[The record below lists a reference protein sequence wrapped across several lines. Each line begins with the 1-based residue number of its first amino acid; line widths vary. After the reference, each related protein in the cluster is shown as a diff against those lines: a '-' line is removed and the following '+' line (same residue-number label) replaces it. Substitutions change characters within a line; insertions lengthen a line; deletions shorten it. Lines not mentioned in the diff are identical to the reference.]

1 MSFLLLRSE
10 SLIAS
15 KKKLMTVLITLVGL
29 EVGSNERRQN
39 LPFAHRR
46 VGLTCSV
53 RVHIGSVGQRIS
65 ASHGLLAAQVLSV
78 EPVRPSCLTGKSQKQ
93 SKVQACRLV
102 LTTSL
107 FIISSYRLY
116 NLEIWEGPCESCKF
130 QGFPETCELFLS
142 WV

>member
-1 MSFLLLRSE
+1 MSSLLLRSE

-15 KKKLMTVLITLVGL
+15 KKQLVTVLITLVGL
-29 EVGSNERRQN
+29 EVGSNERSQN

-46 VGLTCSV
+46 AGLTYSV
-53 RVHIGSVGQRIS
+53 RIHIGSVGQRIS
-65 ASHGLLAAQVLSV
+65 ASPGLLAAKVLSV
-78 EPVRPSCLTGKSQKQ
+78 ESVRPSCLTGKSQKQ

-107 FIISSYRLY
+107 FIISSYHLY
-116 NLEIWEGPCESCKF
+116 NLEIWEGLCESCKF